1 MTENEL
7 WASIDAAIFS
17 DDNENLLSLVKR
29 MITLKG
35 WVADERTDL

>member
-7 WASIDAAIFS
+7 WTSIDAALS
-17 DDNENLLSLVKR
+17 SNDKENLLSLVKR

-35 WVADERTDL
+35 WVSDEHPDF